1 MENIVVYK
9 VDLERKGRITQLP
22 DSQKIFGTLI
32 YQYLNRNSNE
42 KVDALIEKIQK
53 NYLAI
58 SNIIPEGYIPT
69 PKEFLME
76 KISEKEKGSNLK
88 EFYKEIKKRDYIPL
102 DELFHLM
109 GGRKRIN
116 DIPYIS
122 VEKIQ
127 QLHICIDELIY
138 GIPGMESSLY
148 SVPEVLVKKYSGNK
162 LQKKEELFK
171 FSFYIAF
178 DNKELEKEVMC
189 LLEMLKKEEDI
200 LCMGARGSQGLNLYQ
215 IISYKEENLYGS
227 RHTTSYLNLGMLL
240 PNKINYK
247 DSYLTSFMSERRPYD
262 GIGLG
267 KMEER
272 YFITFLNAGSVIE
285 MDDGISIKEAGQII
299 PSKFDEN
306 SVVFGN
312 SFLYPIYGLKAG
324 KIDEKIKET

>member
-1 MENIVVYK
+1 MENIIVYK

-32 YQYLNRNSNE
+32 YQYLNRHQDKE
-42 KVDALIEKIQK
+42 VDNLIEKIK
-53 NYLAI
+53 GNYLAI
-58 SNIIPEGYIPT
+58 SNLMPEGFIPT

-76 KISEKEKGSNLK
+76 GISKKENKNNLK
-88 EFYKEIKKRDYIPL
+88 EFYKEIKKRDYISEN
-102 DELFHLM
+102 ELSYLIKR
-109 GGRKRIN
+109 GGKIKN
-116 DIPYIS
+116 IPYVS

-138 GIPGMESSLY
+138 GLPGMESGLY
-148 SVPEVLVKKYSGNK
+148 SVPEVLVKKYSGNR
-162 LQKKEELFK
+162 LQRKEEVFK

-178 DNKELEKEVMC
+178 DDKELEKEIVN
-189 LLEMLKKEEDI
+189 LLKMLKEEEDI
-200 LCMGARGSQGLNLYQ
+200 LCMGARGSQGLNLYE
-215 IISYKEENLYGS
+215 IISCKKYNLYDS
-227 RHTTSYLNLGMLL
+227 RRTTTYLNVGMLL

-272 YFITFLNAGSVIE
+272 YFITFLNAGSVVKME
-285 MDDGISIKEAGQII
+285 DGISIKGAGQLI
-299 PSKFDEN
+299 PSKFDEK

-312 SFLYPIYGLKAG
+312 SFLYPIYGLK
-324 KIDEKIKET
+324 EESR

>member
-32 YQYLNRNSNE
+32 YQYLNRNSNV
-42 KVDALIEKIQK
+42 KVDVLIEKVK
-53 NYLAI
+53 ENYLAI
-58 SNIIPEGYIPT
+58 SNLMPEGFIST

-76 KISEKEKGSNLK
+76 KISEKEKGNNLK
-88 EFYKEIKKRDYIPL
+88 EFYKEIKKRDYISRN
-102 DELFHLM
+102 ELFYLIKRR
-109 GGRKRIN
+109 RKIK
-116 DIPYIS
+116 DVPYIS

-148 SVPEVLVKKYSGNK
+148 SVPEVLVKKYSRSESEG
-162 LQKKEELFK
+162 KEVFR

-178 DNKELEKEVMC
+178 DNKELEKEIVN
-189 LLEMLKKEEDI
+189 LLKMLKEEEDI

-215 IISYKEENLYGS
+215 IISCKKYNLYDS
-227 RHTTSYLNLGMLL
+227 RHTTTYLNLGMLL
-240 PNKINYK
+240 PNKIDYK

-285 MDDGISIKEAGQII
+285 MDDGVSIKEAGQLI
-299 PSKFDEN
+299 PSKFDEK

-312 SFLYPIYGLKAG
+312 SFLYPLYGL
-324 KIDEKIKET
+324 D